1 MGDPGGVQDPDQGP
15 TKLCMCFWSKASD
28 LAFVLCKS
36 DRKLILT
43 HVPRPNFG
51 VAPGGLQGLEGVGQ
65 MRYFVI
71 PTKISYLELV

>member
-1 MGDPGGVQDPDQGP
+1 MILEGVQDPNQGP
-15 TKLCMCFWSKASD
+15 TKLYMCFWSKASD

-51 VAPGGLQGLEGVGQ
+51 RLQGGLQGLEGVGL
-65 MRYFVI
+65 MRYFVM
-71 PTKISYLELV
+71 PTEISYLELV